1 MDTTLAPIIESLRR
15 YTAFRAWFA
24 EVLLLFSV
32 LMLARLAAQVWESVV
47 LDDATVWAAWWGAY
61 DGAGAI
67 ADDSLAIAIAITA
80 LLEGGIMFLARKRIA
95 IAREDGHEEGRD
107 EGREEGIEIGR
118 EEGIEVG
125 RQEGIEVGRQE
136 GRVER
141 AELAAQVAEMGAQIA
156 VLTSDNKRMQE
167 QIHRL
172 QNGHSAAG
180 PSD

>member
-1 MDTTLAPIIESLRR
+1 MDTTLAPIIENLRR

-47 LDDATVWAAWWGAY
+47 LDDATLWAAWWGAY
-61 DGAGAI
+61 DGAAAI

-80 LLEGGIMFLARKRIA
+80 LIEGGIMFLARKRIA
-95 IAREDGHEEGRD
+95 IAREDGHEEGHG

-125 RQEGIEVGRQE
+125 RQEGRE
-136 GRVER
+136 ER
-141 AELAAQVAEMGAQIA
+141 AELAARVAEMGAQIA

-172 QNGHSAAG
+172 QNGYSPAG
-180 PSD
+180 PSA

>member
-15 YTAFRAWFA
+15 YTAFRAWIA

-67 ADDSLAIAIAITA
+67 ADDSLAIAIALTA

-95 IAREDGHEEGRD
+95 IAREDGHEEGW
-107 EGREEGIEIGR
+107 EEGR

-125 RQEGIEVGRQE
+125 RQEGRE
-136 GRVER
+136 ER
-141 AELAAQVAEMGAQIA
+141 AELAAQIAEMGAQIA

>member
-125 RQEGIEVGRQE
+125 RQEGRE
-136 GRVER
+136 ER
-141 AELAAQVAEMGAQIA
+141 AELAARVAEMGAQIA